1 MEIHGLANA
10 KQHNGKE
17 GVIEEYVHEK
27 ERWAVKDVPGV
38 TGSTLKVKA
47 ANLRKVSQRVP
58 PQPQLEAS
66 EREQEREREPEPE
79 PEMEMEMEPEPE
91 PEPEPGSGRTM
102 SAKKKQ
108 KSMKKGF
115 LG

>member
-10 KQHNGKE
+10 KQHNGKY
-17 GVIEEYVHEK
+17 GVVEEYVQRK

-38 TGSTLKVKA
+38 TGTLTVKPT
-47 ANLRKVSQRVP
+47 NLRKVSQRVP

-66 EREQEREREPEPE
+66 EREQEREPEPEPE